1 MSERSDTDDS
11 VFMIWTVPTSLLAAA
26 GLFYTLAAVAIVG
39 YKYTMFIS
47 QGDDNQVR
55 YAYYYQESSSPQG
68 GRDRQEYI
76 CLNLIMGK

>member
-1 MSERSDTDDS
+1 MSVSERSDTDDS

-47 QGDDNQVR
+47 QGDANQVR
-55 YAYYYQESSSPQG
+55 RYHLGQG
-68 GRDRQEYI
+68 GQGASQCSEQQ
-76 CLNLIMGK
+76 K

>member
-47 QGDDNQVR
+47 QGDANQVR
-55 YAYYYQESSSPQG
+55 
-68 GRDRQEYI
+68 
-76 CLNLIMGK
+76 

>member
-1 MSERSDTDDS
+1 MVWYFSAAVSVSERSDTDDS

-47 QGDDNQVR
+47 QGDANQVR
-55 YAYYYQESSSPQG
+55 
-68 GRDRQEYI
+68 
-76 CLNLIMGK
+76 

>member
-47 QGDDNQVR
+47 QGDANQVR
-55 YAYYYQESSSPQG
+55 YHQDSRE
-68 GRDRQEYI
+68 RQE
-76 CLNLIMGK
+76 